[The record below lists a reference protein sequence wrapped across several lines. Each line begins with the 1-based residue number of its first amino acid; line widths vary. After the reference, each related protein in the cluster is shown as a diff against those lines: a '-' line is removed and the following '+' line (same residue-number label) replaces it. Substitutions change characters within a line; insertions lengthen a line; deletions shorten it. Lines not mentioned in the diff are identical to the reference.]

1 MVSVDKQALI
11 SQLCTASKLQGKELE
26 EYRTRLNKMSET
38 ELTALISGDKKGD
51 NVDTVELNAS
61 QSTAKTEIT
70 KKKQKIYQSKI

>member
-38 ELTALISGDKKGD
+38 ELASLISGDKQGD
-51 NVDTVELNAS
+51 NVDTVEFNHS
-61 QSTAKTEIT
+61 QSTNKTEIT
-70 KKKQKIYQSKI
+70 YKQ